1 MYSIFLSFFKWMI
14 SSKFE
19 MRKME
24 WEKFCPLKK
33 NSNIQIKAE
42 TEQSY

>member
-1 MYSIFLSFFKWMI
+1 MI

-42 TEQSY
+42 TEQFD